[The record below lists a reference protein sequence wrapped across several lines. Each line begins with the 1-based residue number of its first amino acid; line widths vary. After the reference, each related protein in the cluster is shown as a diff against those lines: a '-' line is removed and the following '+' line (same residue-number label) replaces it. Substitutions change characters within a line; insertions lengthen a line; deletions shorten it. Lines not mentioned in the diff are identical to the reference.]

1 MKGGVNVL
9 EIIVIIVI
17 FILGVSAIIFD
28 IKKTEYINELEN
40 TNIALIIEN
49 ETLKFDVS
57 KDKRII
63 KEIEKTAFMNNYN
76 NKEFQLRKVK
86 EILAKIKY

>member
-1 MKGGVNVL
+1 MLSV
-9 EIIVIIVI
+9 IVIIVI

-49 ETLKFDVS
+49 ETLKFDTS
-57 KDKRII
+57 RYKRII
-63 KEIEKTAFMNNYN
+63 KEIEKIAFMNNYN
-76 NKEFQLRKVK
+76 NKEFQLRTIK
-86 EILAKIKY
+86 EILAKNKY